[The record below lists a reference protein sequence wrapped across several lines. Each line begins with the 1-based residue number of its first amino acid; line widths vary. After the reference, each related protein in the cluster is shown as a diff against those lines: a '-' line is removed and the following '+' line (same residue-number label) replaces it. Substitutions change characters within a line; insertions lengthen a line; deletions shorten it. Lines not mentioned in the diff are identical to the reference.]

1 MKTHFYFRMP
11 KGALDVAS
19 SYAGYS
25 ETGSKLRHLGLL
37 LRRPLLCS
45 FALTISPL
53 DVGINLCAS

>member
-1 MKTHFYFRMP
+1 MP

-25 ETGSKLRHLGLL
+25 ETGSKLRHLGLF

-53 DVGINLCAS
+53 DVGINLCVS